1 MPIAADI
8 YYHVYQEGEV
18 EKLSVVLIHGA
29 GGNHL
34 HWPSQIRRMAG
45 FYIYALD
52 LPGHGKSGGS
62 GLQSIPGY
70 GRAVIDWLGAV
81 GLQQAVIVGH
91 SMGSAIALWL
101 ALERPASILGLG
113 LFGGASRLNVAPELL
128 ENVANP
134 ATFLKAV
141 DQITTW
147 SYAPGAPPE
156 LTAQAARRMAE
167 TRPAVL
173 HGDFLAC
180 DSFDV
185 TERLAEIQQ
194 PALVVCGELDRMT
207 PMRSIQFLADA
218 LPAGR
223 LEVIP
228 GAGHMVMIE
237 QPGASTAALRS
248 FLEGIRYTET

>member
-1 MPIAADI
+1 MPFAADI
-8 YYHVYQEGEV
+8 YYHLYQEGEV
-18 EKLSVVLIHGA
+18 EKLPVVLIHGA
-29 GGNHL
+29 GGTHL
-34 HWPSQIRRMAG
+34 HWPSQIRRLAG
-45 FYIYALD
+45 FDIFALD

-70 GRAVIDWLGAV
+70 GRSVVDWLEAV
-81 GLQQAVIVGH
+81 GLRQAVFVGH

-101 ALERPASILGLG
+101 ALERPASVLGLG
-113 LFGGASRLNVAPELL
+113 LFGGASRLKVAPELL

-134 ATFLKAV
+134 TTFLKAV
-141 DQITTW
+141 NLATSW
-147 SYAPGAPPE
+147 SYTPGAPPE
-156 LTAQAARRMAE
+156 LTEQAARRMAE

-173 HGDFLAC
+173 YGDFLAC

-194 PALVVCGELDRMT
+194 PALVACGELDRMT
-207 PMRSIQFLADA
+207 PLRSVQFLADA

-237 QPGASTAALRS
+237 QPDASATVLRS
-248 FLEGIRYTET
+248 FLEGIRYPEA